1 MQVASFDRKSCLVE
15 IKGGDHGIV
24 EGAAAAA
31 LSSPLPR
38 ERLIWIGFDIEVMAS
53 MKRRLPQYQV
63 YHVVN
68 VVRSSPRARPAEVRQ
83 GTAKQMIDAA
93 AAAGLDGIDFDAD
106 LTLVTPAVL
115 AHARAAGLAVGVWV
129 SKSLPGCDLLPSW
142 REFAERGVDFFTSD
156 LPPAVWE
163 WDRARARRPR
173 KAAI

>member
-1 MQVASFDRKSCLVE
+1 MLTEIYLCHACSCHETL
-15 IKGGDHGIV
+15 
-24 EGAAAAA
+24 
-31 LSSPLPR
+31 R
-38 ERLIWIGFDIEVMAS
+38 T
-53 MKRRLPQYQV
+53 
-63 YHVVN
+63 
-68 VVRSSPRARPAEVRQ
+68 
-83 GTAKQMIDAA
+83 GTTGQ
-93 AAAGLDGIDFDAD
+93 GLDGIDFDAD

-163 WDRARARRPR
+163 WDRARRARTP